1 MAQVEIALLLQI
13 AAACPGGW
21 SVPGTDTR
29 DSRSR
34 IAVSAVRHWRQYDA
48 GSYAPPTAADAV
60 RMAQALTSQG
70 HSIDAGPMQI
80 NSKNWPRL
88 GLTPNNVFDLTTN
101 ICAGQRVLAELYDIE
116 RRVSCRYN
124 TGKPDCTNRYP
135 DLIEAAWHGPI
146 AGAAADVV
154 VPAPP
159 PVMVNAL
166 RGGGPPVPLALDGT
180 VNSIIHKRR

>member
-21 SVPGTDTR
+21 VSPERIRATLKVESHLEQYAIGDNTTR
-29 DSRSR
+29 
-34 IAVSAVRHWRQYDA
+34 Q
-48 GSYAPPTAADAV
+48 SYAPPTAADAV